1 MSFVYLGLGSNL
13 GNKQAN
19 LKRAISALDERV
31 GNLVKCSSFYRT
43 LPEGFVSEKM
53 FLNAVAVFETTLPPE
68 DVLRQTE
75 QIEKELGRIKK
86 SIDKI
91 YTDRCIDIDILFYDD
106 IILHTESLII
116 PPPLLHQR
124 RFVLEPL
131 KEIAPHLVHP
141 ILKEDVVSLC
151 EHLTK

>member
-53 FLNAVAVFETTLPPE
+53 FLKAVFETTLPPE

-116 PPPLLHQR
+116 PHPLLHQR

>member
-1 MSFVYLGLGSNL
+1 
-13 GNKQAN
+13 
-19 LKRAISALDERV
+19 
-31 GNLVKCSSFYRT
+31 
-43 LPEGFVSEKM
+43 M

-116 PPPLLHQR
+116 PHPLLHQR

>member
-75 QIEKELGRIKK
+75 QIVP
-86 SIDKI
+86 
-91 YTDRCIDIDILFYDD
+91 
-106 IILHTESLII
+106 H
-116 PPPLLHQR
+116 PLLHQR